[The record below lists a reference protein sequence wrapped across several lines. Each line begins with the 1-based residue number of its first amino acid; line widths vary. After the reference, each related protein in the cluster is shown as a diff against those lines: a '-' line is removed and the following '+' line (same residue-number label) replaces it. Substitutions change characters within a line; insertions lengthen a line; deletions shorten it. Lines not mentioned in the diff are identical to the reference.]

1 MKKGKKMSVRVGI
14 NGFGRI
20 GRMVYRAASENR
32 KIEVVA
38 VNDITEPATLA
49 HLLKYDSAHG
59 RFSEKVSARRS
70 TLAVGKKRIKVLK
83 ERDPAKLPWN
93 DLGVEIVVESTGIFR
108 KREDCIKHVD
118 EGGAKKVLLTVPPKG
133 DVDAMIVLGVN
144 DNMLK
149 PKHVVVS
156 NASCTTNC
164 LAPLVKVLH
173 QKFGIQ
179 SGLMTTVHAYTA
191 DQRLV
196 DAPHSD
202 LRRAR
207 SAAASIIPTTTGA
220 AKAVGKVIPQ
230 LSGKLDGMAMR
241 VPTIDGSVTDLVGI
255 TKKKVS
261 VESINDAVKK
271 AAATTHKGI
280 IEYCED
286 PIVSVDIIGNPHSSI
301 FDSALTMTMGA
312 NMFKV
317 VSWYDNE
324 WGYSMRCVDLIIK
337 MAG

>member
-1 MKKGKKMSVRVGI
+1 MAIKVGI

-20 GRMVYRAASENR
+20 GRMVYRATRENPD
-32 KIEVVA
+32 IEVVA
-38 VNDITEPATLA
+38 VNDITDAATLA
-49 HLLKYDSAHG
+49 HLLKYDSTHQ
-59 RFSEKVSARRS
+59 RFPEKVSVKDS
-70 TLAVGKKRIKVLK
+70 SLVVSDKDLKVLS
-83 ERDPAKLPWN
+83 ERDPAKLPWG

-108 KREDCIKHVD
+108 KREDCVKHV

-133 DVDAMIVLGVN
+133 DVDAMVVIGVN
-144 DNMLK
+144 EDKLK
-149 PKHVVVS
+149 PEHVVVS

-164 LAPLVKVLH
+164 LAPMAKVLH
-173 QKFGIQ
+173 EAFTIE
-179 SGLMTTVHAYTA
+179 SGLMTTVHGYTS
-191 DQRLV
+191 DQRLI

-207 SAAASIIPTTTGA
+207 SAAVSIIPTTTGA
-220 AKAVGKVIPQ
+220 ATKAVGKVFPA

-241 VPTIDGSVTDLVGI
+241 VPVQDGSVTDLVAV
-255 TKKKVS
+255 TKKGVS
-261 VESINDAVKK
+261 VEAINEAMKK
-271 AAATTHKGI
+271 ASETTHKGI

-301 FDSALTMTMGA
+301 FDSKLTLAIGSK
-312 NMFKV
+312 MFKV

-324 WGYSMRCVDLIIK
+324 WGYSKRCVDLIVI

>member
-1 MKKGKKMSVRVGI
+1 MAIKVGI

-20 GRMVYRAASENR
+20 GRMVYRATRENPD
-32 KIEVVA
+32 IEVVA
-38 VNDITEPATLA
+38 VNDITDAATLA
-49 HLLKYDSAHG
+49 HLLKYDSTHQ
-59 RFSEKVSARRS
+59 RFPEKVSVKDS
-70 TLAVGKKRIKVLK
+70 SLVVSDKDLKVLS
-83 ERDPAKLPWN
+83 ERDPAKLPWG

-108 KREDCIKHVD
+108 KREDCVKHV

-133 DVDAMIVLGVN
+133 DVDAMVVIGVN
-144 DNMLK
+144 EDKLK
-149 PKHVVVS
+149 PEHVVVS

-164 LAPLVKVLH
+164 LAPMAKVLH
-173 QKFGIQ
+173 EAFTIE
-179 SGLMTTVHAYTA
+179 SGLMTTVHGYTS
-191 DQRLV
+191 DQRLI

-207 SAAASIIPTTTGA
+207 SAAVSIIPTTTGA
-220 AKAVGKVIPQ
+220 AKAVGKVFPA

-241 VPTIDGSVTDLVGI
+241 VPVQDGSVTDLVAV
-255 TKKKVS
+255 TKKGVS
-261 VESINDAVKK
+261 VEAINEAMKK
-271 AAATTHKGI
+271 ASETTHKGI

-301 FDSALTMTMGA
+301 FDSKLTLAIGSK
-312 NMFKV
+312 MFKV

-324 WGYSMRCVDLIIK
+324 WGYSKRCVDLIVI